1 MRSTFTASVMVALVL
16 LATPDASAQEE
27 AEPNPFSDA
36 DMPPAVRARCDEVR
50 RLTEGRDTGSTRVD
64 FSVTGPLALVHI
76 DTALTYL
83 GLCGTAPDPKV
94 LCVTYKANGMRVGDV
109 VTVTGGYNR
118 PDDDHV
124 VLDPCLAF
132 PADQPDQ

>member
-1 MRSTFTASVMVALVL
+1 MRTILTTLVMVLCAGSLPV
-16 LATPDASAQEE
+16 AFAQE
-27 AEPNPFSDA
+27 AVEPSPFADA
-36 DMPPAVRARCDEVR
+36 DMPPAIRARCDEVR
-50 RLTEGRDTGSTRVD
+50 RLTEGRGTGSQRVD

-83 GLCGTAPDPKV
+83 GLCGTPPEPKV
-94 LCVTYKANGMRVGDV
+94 LCITYQANGMKAGDV

-132 PADQPDQ
+132 PADQPAQ